1 MFIYNV
7 SLFTLFFTLFQLTS
21 LETKT
26 LFSFADLGSSKLFTK
41 ILSLTML
48 SMAGV
53 PPLWG
58 FFTKVLIF
66 VMLVNSNFSF
76 LFVPF
81 FTVLLVSLYFYM
93 QNLRFLNSANMTDS
107 VTISDLQLR
116 VTPFYFSF
124 VFSSL
129 LFIIFR
135 FSFFWLVYF
144 FRFRISIN

>member
-26 LFSFADLGSSKLFTK
+26 LFSFADLGSSNLFTK

-81 FTVLLVSLYFYM
+81 FTVLLVALYFYM
-93 QNLRFLNSANMTDS
+93 QNLRFLNSANMTDF

-129 LFIIFR
+129 LFIIFGPL
-135 FSFFWLVYF
+135 FTEDLSLLFYWVLV
-144 FRFRISIN
+144 

>member
-93 QNLRFLNSANMTDS
+93 QNLRFLNSANMTDF

-129 LFIIFR
+129 LFIIFGPL
-135 FSFFWLVYF
+135 FTEDLSLLFYWVLV
-144 FRFRISIN
+144 